1 MQGYSL
7 FWACYTNNYTNNY
20 KNDMMLGFKQY
31 CEISHEAKKRMFC
44 KVEYN
49 ITWTAIKLT
58 STNVVCALFY

>member
-1 MQGYSL
+1 M
-7 FWACYTNNYTNNY
+7 
-20 KNDMMLGFKQY
+20 KNDIMLGVKQY
-31 CEISHEAKKRMFC
+31 CEISQEAKKRMFC